1 MKARSCAELAELR
14 SAFVDGALGDADR
27 ERLLAHL
34 VGCGHC
40 RREVAE
46 LRHVRSLLT
55 GSTDPGLAPVDL
67 SHRLVSIAGEEATEP
82 LWTRPFRRTAGGGVL
97 PSERHQIRIRVV
109 AGVLGCSLAVLAVLG
124 IGYLFAPT
132 DGAPVALDPTHRA
145 VAEFTSV
152 VSAFP
157 LDGRVSAALQGR
169 PVSTTAPQ
177 PHPTTE
183 PQPTPVRLP
192 AKKLTEV
199 KATKLLFQA
208 GQAGDE
214 LTYTATQVVS
224 LSRDD
229 ERITTTIRVASVGGS
244 GTELSPTGS
253 GHHPA
258 GAATYI
264 ASDSSTRMADADLID
279 RLADRYALRGW
290 KAQSYGGRDAYVVEA
305 VEPTIAS
312 ADGSLD
318 GVAARWWLDTRTGL
332 LLGQETYDG
341 RGNVV
346 VASRLGD
353 LRFDTSAAQSSTV
366 AAPAARTTA
375 TLTLSRAVQL
385 RRDGWVCAEQ
395 LAGLPLLRLRTD
407 QTDDPTLVHLVY
419 SDGLTTLSVV
429 EQRGQLSG
437 APSGSTHSA
446 TLGAWVTAGM
456 PTTATWTSGDVVLT
470 AVTDGSR
477 ETLAAAVAAL
487 PHQARRQPT
496 TMERVRAGWSRI
508 LGR

>member
-34 VGCGHC
+34 VDCGDC
-40 RREVAE
+40 RRDVAE

-55 GSTDPGLAPVDL
+55 GSTDPGLTPVDL

-82 LWTRPFRRTAGGGVL
+82 LWTRPFRRTVGGGEL
-97 PSERHQIRIRVV
+97 PSQRQVVRTRVV
-109 AGVLGCSLAVLAVLG
+109 VGVLGCSLTLLAVLG
-124 IGYLFAPT
+124 IGYLSAPN
-132 DGAPVALDPTHRA
+132 DDVVAALDPTQRA

-152 VSAFP
+152 VSSFP
-157 LDGRVSAALQGR
+157 LDARVSAALQGR
-169 PVSTTAPQ
+169 PARATSVDD
-177 PHPTTE
+177 E
-183 PQPTPVRLP
+183 PIPVTLP
-192 AKKLTEV
+192 AKGLTE
-199 KATKLLFQA
+199 ARTTKLLAQA
-208 GQAGDE
+208 GQVGDE
-214 LTYTATQVVS
+214 LTYSATQIVS

-229 ERITTTIRVASVGGS
+229 QRATTVVRVANLGGT
-244 GTELSPTGS
+244 GTEVSPAGS

-264 ASDSSTRMADADLID
+264 ASDSSTRMTDADLID
-279 RLADRYALRGW
+279 RLAARYELRGW
-290 KAQSYGGRDAYVVEA
+290 KSQWYSGREAYVVEA
-305 VEPTIAS
+305 VEPMTVS

-318 GVAARWWLDTRTGL
+318 GVAARWWLDASTGL
-332 LLGQETYDG
+332 LLGQQTYDG
-341 RGNVV
+341 RGSVV
-346 VASRLGD
+346 VASRLTD
-353 LRFDTSAAQSSTV
+353 LRLGTADQNAVV
-366 AAPAARTTA
+366 AEPAARTTA

-385 RRDGWVCAEQ
+385 RRDGWVCADR
-395 LAGLPLLRLRTD
+395 LAGLSLLRLRTD
-407 QTDDPTLVHLVY
+407 QTDDPNLVHLVY

-429 EQRGQLSG
+429 EQRGRLSG
-437 APSGSTHSA
+437 APAGSTRNE
-446 TLGAWVTAGM
+446 TLGAWVTTGM

-487 PHQARRQPT
+487 PHEARQQPT
-496 TMERVRAGWSRI
+496 TMDRVRAGWSRI

>member
-34 VGCGHC
+34 VDCGDC

-55 GSTDPGLAPVDL
+55 GSTDPGSTPVDL

-82 LWTRPFRRTAGGGVL
+82 LWTRPFRRTTGGGEL
-97 PSERHQIRIRVV
+97 PSQRHLRRTRVL
-109 AGVLGCSLAVLAVLG
+109 AGVLGCSVAVLAVLG
-124 IGYLFAPT
+124 IGYLAAPAE
-132 DGAPVALDPTHRA
+132 DSLASLDPTHRA
-145 VAEFTSV
+145 VTEFTSV

-157 LDGRVSAALQGR
+157 LDGRVTAALQGQ
-169 PVSTTAPQ
+169 PASSTSAESD
-177 PHPTTE
+177 PTSVT
-183 PQPTPVRLP
+183 LP
-192 AKKLTEV
+192 AKRLSEAKT
-199 KATKLLFQA
+199 TKLLVQA

-214 LTYTATQVVS
+214 LTYSATQFVS

-229 ERITTTIRVASVGGS
+229 ERISNVVRVASLGGS
-244 GTELSPTGS
+244 GTELSPAGA

-279 RLADRYALRGW
+279 RLAGRYALRGW
-290 KAQSYGGRDAYVVEA
+290 KSQSYSYRDAYVVEA
-305 VEPTIAS
+305 VEPTAES
-312 ADGSLD
+312 AEGSLD
-318 GVAARWWLDTRTGL
+318 GVVARWWLDVRTGL

-346 VASRLGD
+346 VASRLTD
-353 LRFDTSAAQSSTV
+353 LQLGTVSDRTSTV
-366 AAPAARTTA
+366 ASPAARTTA
-375 TLTLSRAVQL
+375 TLTLSRAAQL
-385 RRDGWVCAEQ
+385 RRDGWVCADR
-395 LAGLPLLRLRTD
+395 LAGLSLLRLRTD
-407 QTDDPTLVHLVY
+407 QTGDPTLVHLVY

-429 EQRGQLSG
+429 EQRGRLSG
-437 APSGSTHSA
+437 GPTGSTRSE
-446 TLGAWVTAGM
+446 TLGAWVTTGM

-470 AVTDGSR
+470 VVTDGSR

-487 PHQARRQPT
+487 PHEARQQPT

>member
-14 SAFVDGALGDADR
+14 SAFVDGALGDDDR

-34 VGCGHC
+34 VDCSDC

-55 GSTDPGLAPVDL
+55 GSTDPGLTPVDL
-67 SHRLVSIAGEEATEP
+67 SDRLVSIAGEEATEP
-82 LWTRPFRRTAGGGVL
+82 LWTRPFRRAASGGEL
-97 PSERHQIRIRVV
+97 PSRRHLMRTRVL
-109 AGVLGCSLAVLAVLG
+109 AGVLGCSLTVLAVLG
-124 IGYLFAPT
+124 IGYLAAPA
-132 DGAPVALDPTHRA
+132 DSASAALDPTHRA

-169 PVSTTAPQ
+169 PAKPVSEESE
-177 PHPTTE
+177 PTS
-183 PQPTPVRLP
+183 VALP
-192 AKKLTEV
+192 AKRLSEA
-199 KATKLLFQA
+199 KATKLLTQA
-208 GQAGDE
+208 GHVGDE
-214 LTYTATQVVS
+214 LTYSATQIVS
-224 LSRDD
+224 LTRDA
-229 ERITTTIRVASVGGS
+229 ELITNVVRISSLGGA
-244 GTELSPTGS
+244 GTELSPAGS
-253 GHHPA
+253 GHPA

-279 RLADRYALRGW
+279 RLAARYELRGW
-290 KAQSYGGRDAYVVEA
+290 KSQSSLGRTAYLVEA
-305 VEPTIAS
+305 VEPTATP
-312 ADGSLD
+312 AEGSLD
-318 GVAARWWLDTRTGL
+318 GVAARWWLDARTGL
-332 LLGQETYDG
+332 LLAQETYDG
-341 RGNVV
+341 RGNLVV
-346 VASRLGD
+346 SSRLTD
-353 LRFDTSAAQSSTV
+353 LRFGTVTDQSSLV
-366 AAPAARTTA
+366 ASPAARTTA
-375 TLTLSRAVQL
+375 TLTLSRAGQL
-385 RRDGWVCAEQ
+385 RRDGWVCAER
-395 LAGLPLLRLRTD
+395 LAGLSLLRLRTD

-429 EQRGQLSG
+429 EQRGRLAG
-437 APSGSTHSA
+437 APTGSTRNE

-456 PTTATWTSGDVVLT
+456 PSTATWTSGDVVLT

-487 PHQARRQPT
+487 PHDARQQPT